1 LTNAQTLG
9 WQQIGP
15 HLPPEEHHV
24 HERAAP
30 AADYQVNI
38 KYSNSFLFVWY
49 DLTFLAFLNRATIEC
64 ADGQRNL
71 VASLNGLAGVALV
84 NGDKVQA
91 IRNYRQVL
99 GMEFRPIDEEG
110 RKQLPASVNEGATP
124 VQTSCLSRIR

>member
-1 LTNAQTLG
+1 G

-24 HERAAP
+24 HERVAP
-30 AADYQVNI
+30 AADYQVII
-38 KYSNSFLFVWY
+38 KYSKQFSFRLVY

-64 ADGQRNL
+64 ADGQRSL

-84 NGDKVQA
+84 NGDKLQA

-110 RKQLPASVNEGATP
+110 RKQLPASVNEGSTP
-124 VQTSCLSRIR
+124 VQTSRLSRIR